1 MLQNMSRRVRTMSVP
16 AFPHLPVASHRRF
29 ADMKCVRLE
38 ASEANTDVETEIYG
52 LAELARKDQVALK
65 AELAKVDPP
74 THIQAI
80 DPNDPEFLKCKVRN
94 RTLAVAHNNRERER

>member
-1 MLQNMSRRVRTMSVP
+1 MCVSAFMCALLAHSGMPMLPLSSRLT
-16 AFPHLPVASHRRF
+16 
-29 ADMKCVRLE
+29 DMKCVRLE

-52 LAELARKDQVALK
+52 LSELARKDQVALK

-80 DPNDPEFLKCKVRN
+80 DPNDPEFLKSKVRGSPW
-94 RTLAVAHNNRERER
+94 VNNIAAQIARR